1 MQKRGSNPHLQAV
14 RDAKKV
20 QKNSAGTA
28 AWTAKL
34 ENDRIPAKFQGAF
47 FEQYVEEHGLLFQD
61 RKGAKKKKGLE
72 KRKKPRLQEMPPGQ
86 NQVPGPPVLK
96 IPRVGTSHTNP
107 W

>member
-34 ENDRIPAKFQGAF
+34 ENGRISAKFQVAF
-47 FEQYVEEHGLLFQD
+47 FEQCVEEHVLLFQD
-61 RKGAKKKKGLE
+61 REGTKEKGLE

-86 NQVPGPPVLK
+86 NQVPA
-96 IPRVGTSHTNP
+96 PRY
-107 W
+107 